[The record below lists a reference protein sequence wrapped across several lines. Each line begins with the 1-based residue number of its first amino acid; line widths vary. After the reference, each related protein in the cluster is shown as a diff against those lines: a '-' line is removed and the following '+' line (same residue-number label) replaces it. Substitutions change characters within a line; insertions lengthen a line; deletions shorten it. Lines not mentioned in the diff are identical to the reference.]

1 MPYFMSTK
9 SVLTIKTIFLPLIGL
24 LVLTASQTGL
34 AEEIDASDPTK
45 IYSYAGPG
53 FKHTEFS
60 NGDTLNEFRIMGNA
74 GITDNDMV
82 MFEIGYGKYS
92 GTVGAN
98 EEDSGVTNSRAR
110 WFHLF
115 DMDYSVASG
124 YRGWATQIDL
134 QLEGQV
140 KGTVG
145 NNTLAIGALPAF
157 GINEDWAFYL
167 PVNYVSTWGE
177 DFNNHQ
183 GHGISIAPMAAY
195 APEVGPWPGF
205 FMQIWP
211 SFTRYVSGDLDGE
224 GGANIDVTLGW
235 SPQDKAVATLVIQ
248 QNFDKDLNLYNP
260 NPGSSSGAN
269 DWNIF
274 ANYTWYF

>member
-1 MPYFMSTK
+1 M
-9 SVLTIKTIFLPLIGL
+9 KTIRFILVGVLLLISN
-24 LVLTASQTGL
+24 ASL

-45 IYSYAGPG
+45 VYSFAGPG

-60 NGDTLNEFRIMGNA
+60 NGDTLNEFRIMGNL
-74 GITDNDMV
+74 GVSDNDMI

-92 GTVGAN
+92 GTVAAN
-98 EEDSGVTNSRAR
+98 EEETGITNSRAR
-110 WFHLF
+110 YFHLF
-115 DMDYSVASG
+115 DMDYSVLKG

-140 KGTVG
+140 KGTTG
-145 NNTLAIGALPAF
+145 SNTVAIGALPAF
-157 GINEDWAFYL
+157 GINADWAFYL
-167 PVNYVSTWGE
+167 PINYVSSWND
-177 DFNNHQ
+177 DFNKHT

-211 SFTRYVSGDLDGE
+211 SVTRYVSGDLDGE

-235 SPQDKAVATLVIQ
+235 SPQEKAVATLVLQ
-248 QNFDKDLNLYNP
+248 QNFDKSLNLYNP

-274 ANYTWYF
+274 ANYTVYF